1 MTMAVTESGA
11 TVAAAAYRD
20 DYRRVACCPWL
31 GPPRAALRCDVPG
44 RGMSPRLCRLVG
56 LWGGV
61 CGCRRRVLMV
71 LARVMMAVTMLT
83 VVDVVADHS
92 RVKRMYW
99 LAEPP

>member
-1 MTMAVTESGA
+1 
-11 TVAAAAYRD
+11 
-20 DYRRVACCPWL
+20 
-31 GPPRAALRCDVPG
+31 
-44 RGMSPRLCRLVG
+44 
-56 LWGGV
+56 
-61 CGCRRRVLMV
+61 MV